1 MGLKVEWFAC
11 PASSSLQ
18 MPQYFK
24 IYAPGAGISKHK
36 NIFVFIEKSTSA
48 IIVEES
54 KLANMKQ
61 GYSKCLETKRLKENS
76 KFIF

>member
-24 IYAPGAGISKHK
+24 IYAPGPGISKH
-36 NIFVFIEKSTSA
+36 NILAFIEKSTSA
-48 IIVEES
+48 IIVEAR

-61 GYSKCLETKRLKENS
+61 GYSKRLETKRL
-76 KFIF
+76 